1 MAGYRKKP
9 VVIEAFGY
17 GIDNRPEWF
26 LDKVIMHTCGEFDYY
41 KGRIWI
47 SSTDEWIQ
55 NEGEGSLEQRL
66 VFLEGFGSWFLI
78 KKPTRY
84 PVRNRVYSFS
94 YGSVNISTIIN
105 NELNFSIGYNKERV
119 EGVIHEHVNKARLI
133 SSGNLLFRKL
143 SLKGFLFTL
152 SL

>member
-1 MAGYRKKP
+1 MVVAGYRKKP

-105 NELNFSIGYNKERV
+105 NELNFY
-119 EGVIHEHVNKARLI
+119 
-133 SSGNLLFRKL
+133 RKNQL
-143 SLKGFLFTL
+143 G
-152 SL
+152 